1 MSEAN
6 PPPDQTFPPSFQVIQ
21 DQQPSVVEQYSLI
34 NDLLCR
40 IPDSARDL
48 VFVVGGQAL
57 MFWSMKY
64 AQTRPSPLEFSEDE
78 AIAIASMDLDLY
90 ARDKQ
95 AIEACAERWV
105 GKATYPK
112 FGDNTPQSAIVLLNL
127 PEEDEP
133 YKIDFMESVQGVPQ
147 KHIEAFWDGFVIGG
161 ETVRFLSPPLCL
173 ASRIHNFATLGY
185 GPDKAAREA
194 IRINT
199 AIKITKCYL
208 SELLD
213 EHYLENN
220 GGTPRH
226 ALNILK
232 FLSQLFEHD
241 DTVEAVLGADADPT
255 LCIPAA
261 HRGWP
266 QRTRDEQ
273 IPRIIGKAY
282 DKYRRRAMLR
292 YRHLKPGNAAPIGI
306 HRWLPTGHAT

>member
-1 MSEAN
+1 VSEAN

-21 DQQPSVVEQYSLI
+21 DQQRSVVEQYSLI

-90 ARDKQ
+90 AKDKQ

-147 KHIEAFWDGFVIGG
+147 KHIEAFWDGFV
-161 ETVRFLSPPLCL
+161 
-173 ASRIHNFATLGY
+173 
-185 GPDKAAREA
+185 